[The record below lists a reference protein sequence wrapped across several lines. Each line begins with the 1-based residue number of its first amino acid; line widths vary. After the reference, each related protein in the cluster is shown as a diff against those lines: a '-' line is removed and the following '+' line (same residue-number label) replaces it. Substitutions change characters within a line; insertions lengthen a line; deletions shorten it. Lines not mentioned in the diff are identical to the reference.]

1 MKSEV
6 LYFQDLEEASQAL
19 AQSLWTEIR
28 DTVKKKG
35 YFALAL
41 SGGKTPQILYDIL
54 ATSYAEAVPW
64 KSVHLFWGDERF
76 VPQNHPENNYKM
88 VYHTLISK
96 ISMPADNVHPIPTEN
111 LPPEEAALAYE
122 EVLRNFFKTSSLG
135 VKSTQTFDLIL
146 LGVGED
152 GHTASLFPGNPALQ
166 ERARWVIPIVAPH
179 SITIEK
185 RITLTFSAINN
196 SRSAIF
202 LVSGEEKRGV
212 VHSIIQNSVCSKN
225 YPAAL
230 IHPQE
235 KRIWYIAEKG

>member
-19 AQSLWTEIR
+19 ALSLWTEIC

-35 YFALAL
+35 CFALAL
-41 SGGKTPQILYDIL
+41 SGGKTPQVLYDIL
-54 ATSYAEAVPW
+54 ANSYAETMPW

-76 VPQNHPENNYKM
+76 VPQNHPESNYKM
-88 VYHTLISK
+88 AYHTLMSK
-96 ISMPADNVHPIPTEN
+96 ISIPADNVHPIPTEI

-122 EVLRNFFKTSSLG
+122 KVLQNFFKTSID
-135 VKSTQTFDLIL
+135 VKSNQTFDLIL
-146 LGVGED
+146 LGIGVD

-166 ERARWVIPIVAPH
+166 ERARWAVPVVAPH
-179 SITIEK
+179 SFAIK
-185 RITLTFSAINN
+185 NRITLTFSAINN

-212 VHSIIQNSVCSKN
+212 VHSIIQNSPCSRN

>member
-19 AQSLWTEIR
+19 AQSLGTEIR

-35 YFALAL
+35 CFALAL

-76 VPQNHPENNYKM
+76 VPQNHPESNYKM
-88 VYHTLISK
+88 AYHTLISK
-96 ISMPADNVHPIPTEN
+96 ISIPADNVHPIPTED

-122 EVLRNFFKTSSLG
+122 RTLKSFFKTSIG
-135 VKSTQTFDLIL
+135 VKSTQTFDAIL

-166 ERARWVIPIVAPH
+166 ERARWIVPVVAPH
-179 SITIEK
+179 SFAIEN

-212 VHSIIQNSVCSKN
+212 VQSIIQNSACSRN
-225 YPAAL
+225 YPAAF
-230 IHPQE
+230 IYPQE